1 MPIYE
6 YACAACAH
14 QFEATQKITDPPLT
28 TCAACGAPRAE
39 RQISASSFALRGGG
53 WYVSDYGRKG
63 SSAD

>member
-14 QFEATQKITDPPLT
+14 QFEVTQKITDPPVR
-28 TCAACGAPRAE
+28 TCTSCGAAQAQ
-39 RQISASSFALRGGG
+39 RQISASSFSLRGGG

-63 SSAD
+63 ASGD